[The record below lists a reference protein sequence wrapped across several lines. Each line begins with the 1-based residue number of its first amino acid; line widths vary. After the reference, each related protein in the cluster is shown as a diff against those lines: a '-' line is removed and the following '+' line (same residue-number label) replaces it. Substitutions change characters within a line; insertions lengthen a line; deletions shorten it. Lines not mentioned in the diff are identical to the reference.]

1 MPTQFQDP
9 TYWCRLLLDKDRLAI
24 LGILAV
30 QPDSPEHLAAALSL
44 KLAAVVRNLDK
55 LTESRLVRLDA
66 GGLYQLDVDALHAA
80 KKALYT
86 AESGPPIDKDAE
98 APDDK
103 VLRAFLDGER
113 LTSIP
118 ASQGKRL
125 VILRWLA
132 EKFEVGVRYPERTV
146 NEMLKRHHGDH
157 AALRRYLVDQGL
169 LLRDEGVYWRPDPL
183 GAQPVQLPEIL

>member
-9 TYWCRLLLDKDRLAI
+9 TYWCRLLLDKDRLSI

-30 QPDSPEHLAAALSL
+30 QPDSAEPMAAALGL
-44 KLAAVVRNLDK
+44 KLAAVIRNLDK
-55 LTESRLVRLDA
+55 LTESRLIRLGA
-66 GGLYQLDVDALHAA
+66 SGLYQLDVDALHAA
-80 KKALYT
+80 QKALYT
-86 AESGPPIDKDAE
+86 AESDPRIDKDAE
-98 APDDK
+98 VPDDK

-118 ASQGKRL
+118 ASRGKRL

-132 EKFEVGVRYPERTV
+132 EKFEVGVVYPERTV
-146 NEMLKRHHGDH
+146 NEMLKRHHDDH

-169 LLRDEGVYWRPDPL
+169 LLRDQGVYWRPDPS
-183 GAQPVQLPEIL
+183 GVQSV